1 VTRLCSPRLTSGAP
15 ACLSS
20 WIAPSSTV
28 PASRAYDFTLAY
40 TLDLPPGVSE
50 NTVVNGAPLD
60 TSGPTVFEALRQ
72 QLGLRL
78 EPRRE
83 PVQIMM
89 IDHAEMPT
97 AN

>member
-1 VTRLCSPRLTSGAP
+1 MTSVSMDYFAYGLTFLLDRPVINRTG
-15 ACLSS
+15 
-20 WIAPSSTV
+20 IQG
-28 PASRAYDFTLAY
+28 AYDFTLAY

-83 PVQIMM
+83 PVQIMT